1 MVLFDDGLPRK
12 RLTGQ
17 LIWFVLWVLVT
28 GVAAFLKPDP
38 GHHGTHQQ
46 LGLPPCPSVLFFHR
60 PCPGCGLTTSWTA
73 FVHGN
78 FTESFRAH
86 ALGPLLYLLFTVS
99 ACLGMYGWIKGK
111 RLRSDSK
118 TANWALIS
126 VLGALLVFGFVRFS
140 TTTYDDPLP
149 ALGRVWSS
157 PWAGK

>member
-1 MVLFDDGLPRK
+1 MVLFDDDWPRR

-17 LIWFVLWVLVT
+17 LIWFVCWFCVT
-28 GVAAFLKPDP
+28 GIALFLKPDP

-78 FTESFRAH
+78 LPASFQAH
-86 ALGPLLYLLFTVS
+86 LLGPLLYVLFTAS
-99 ACLGMYGWIKGK
+99 ACLGMYGWVKGR
-111 RLRSDSK
+111 RLRSDTK
-118 TANWALIS
+118 AANLGLIS
-126 VLGALLVFGFVRFS
+126 VLGALLVFGFIRFA
-140 TTTYDDPLP
+140 TTTYEEPLP